1 MGIIKG
7 IVHQKMEIVSL
18 FTHFHL
24 ISNLYAII
32 FSEEHAGGGFGGMY
46 HETLQHET
54 TVDLK
59 FFSFFQRVIWT
70 PFMVLFVSF
79 WSSTAPVLLHFYCIK
94 HIEGDLLC
102 PLFKVFILCVWSSRR
117 FSYLIF

>member
-59 FFSFFQRVIWT
+59 FFLSFSESFGHLLWCFLCHFGARQLQSSYTSV
-70 PFMVLFVSF
+70 VLNILKGTYCALYLKSLFCVYG
-79 WSSTAPVLLHFYCIK
+79 LLEDFHT
-94 HIEGDLLC
+94 
-102 PLFKVFILCVWSSRR
+102 
-117 FSYLIF
+117 